1 MTNDEWR
8 MTNSE
13 SSRYAIVTGG
23 ASGLGREFCLRLA
36 RDGWH
41 VAIVDVDAPGSE
53 ETRRLVEQAGG
64 TGRLEMGDVT
74 DPAAWSALRDRLQAD
89 WPRLDLLVNNA
100 GMFAS
105 GRVGQL
111 DLADAERVIRLN
123 LLGVLYGC
131 NAMVPWLCATARS
144 APPSSTRLR
153 IAAKRLA
160 AMRSASG
167 AERDATA
174 NPNLPRPHV
183 INVASSFAFITPP
196 GMAVYSL
203 TKAAVVA
210 LSETLYAELRPQG
223 VGVTVVCPGAM
234 PTRFIEHASFDS
246 PAFRKLTER
255 EAHQSTLDPAE
266 VAAAALRAARRRKLY
281 VVTCADQRWYWR
293 LKRMFPTTFI
303 HEVSRR
309 VHRDLRSLESRD
321 KSQEPE

>member
-1 MTNDEWR
+1 MNHPTH
-8 MTNSE
+8 

-41 VAIVDVDAPGSE
+41 VAIVDIDAVRSD
-53 ETRRLVEQAGG
+53 ETRRLVEQLGG
-64 TGRLEMGDVT
+64 TGRVEPCDVT
-74 DPAAWSALRDRLQAD
+74 DVAAWLSLRERLQAD

-111 DLADAERVIRLN
+111 DLADAERVVRLN
-123 LLGVLYGC
+123 LLGVVYGC
-131 NAMVPWLCATARS
+131 DTMVRWLVEAVRS
-144 APPSSTRLR
+144 KPGSLAPGPQPP
-153 IAAKRLA
+153 A
-160 AMRSASG
+160 
-167 AERDATA
+167 
-174 NPNLPRPHV
+174 PHV
-183 INVASSFAFITPP
+183 INIASSFAFITPP
-196 GMAVYSL
+196 GMSVYSL

-246 PAFRKLTER
+246 LAFQKLTEQEVR
-255 EAHQSTLDPAE
+255 QSTLDPAR

-281 VVTCADQRWYWR
+281 VVMGADQRWYWR
-293 LKRMFPTTFI
+293 LKRAFPTTFL
-303 HEVSRR
+303 HEVGRR
-309 VHRDLRSLESRD
+309 VERDLASILKAGRRSTSDSSPLTTND
-321 KSQEPE
+321 